1 MRVGR
6 IQYPLHN
13 KEDDMNEFKTLTQ
26 SKTFWGAVVALGGS
40 ALTLGHYSLS
50 PTDAAQAVDLLS
62 GIASTVG
69 GLVAIYGR
77 VVATKKIGA

>member
-1 MRVGR
+1 
-6 IQYPLHN
+6 
-13 KEDDMNEFKTLTQ
+13 MNEFKALTQ
-26 SKTFWGAVVALGGS
+26 SKTFWGAVVALAAS
-40 ALTLGHYSLS
+40 ALTLGHYTLT

-62 GIASTVG
+62 GLAGAVG